1 MTKEFENLNLLL
13 FYRWKRSYKFYGIVF
28 ALYLAFCLFA
38 LLMKGEQ
45 LGWVRYEVY
54 FGSRPCLLLFLAAL
68 SVVIVYQVAT
78 LLYMQLRSNAL
89 HRYLILPQSRV
100 PFMLSELLMNISA
113 IVILLLLQYAVYYIG
128 YRYYMTLA
136 PFYNLKNGFYLSIVR
151 SGMLKY
157 LFPLTI
163 TQLLIIVS
171 SIVTVSAMTV
181 YLGVYYQRLQ
191 SYILCIAN
199 IAGVLFVWGMPSG
212 IQFDVQRGMQLALMM
227 VLAGLMVLS
236 FRNSMNRNQYGGR

>member
-1 MTKEFENLNLLL
+1 
-13 FYRWKRSYKFYGIVF
+13 
-28 ALYLAFCLFA
+28 
-38 LLMKGEQ
+38 
-45 LGWVRYEVY
+45 
-54 FGSRPCLLLFLAAL
+54 
-68 SVVIVYQVAT
+68 
-78 LLYMQLRSNAL
+78 
-89 HRYLILPQSRV
+89 
-100 PFMLSELLMNISA
+100 MNISA
-113 IVILLLLQYAVYYIG
+113 IVILLLLQYVVYYIG

-212 IQFDVQRGMQLALMM
+212 IQFDVQRGMQLALML
-227 VLAGLMVLS
+227 VLDGLMVLS

>member
-1 MTKEFENLNLLL
+1 
-13 FYRWKRSYKFYGIVF
+13 
-28 ALYLAFCLFA
+28 
-38 LLMKGEQ
+38 
-45 LGWVRYEVY
+45 
-54 FGSRPCLLLFLAAL
+54 
-68 SVVIVYQVAT
+68 
-78 LLYMQLRSNAL
+78 
-89 HRYLILPQSRV
+89 
-100 PFMLSELLMNISA
+100 
-113 IVILLLLQYAVYYIG
+113 
-128 YRYYMTLA
+128 MTLA

-199 IAGVLFVWGMPSG
+199 IAIFLFVWGMPSG
-212 IQFDVQRGMQLALMM
+212 IQFGVQRGMQLALML
-227 VLAGLMVLS
+227 VLAGLMALR
-236 FRNSMNRNQYGGR
+236 FRNSMIRNQYGGR

>member
-78 LLYMQLRSNAL
+78 ILYMQLRSNAL

-100 PFMLSELLMNISA
+100 LFIHCQKRHAE
-113 IVILLLLQYAVYYIG
+113 ILVPIDNNPASDHRKQYCDGI
-128 YRYYMTLA
+128 RYD
-136 PFYNLKNGFYLSIVR
+136 SV
-151 SGMLKY
+151 SGGILPEAAKLYPVHCQYCRRFVCMGHAERD
-157 LFPLTI
+157 
-163 TQLLIIVS
+163 
-171 SIVTVSAMTV
+171 TV
-181 YLGVYYQRLQ
+181 
-191 SYILCIAN
+191 
-199 IAGVLFVWGMPSG
+199 
-212 IQFDVQRGMQLALMM
+212 
-227 VLAGLMVLS
+227 
-236 FRNSMNRNQYGGR
+236 

>member
-1 MTKEFENLNLLL
+1 M
-13 FYRWKRSYKFYGIVF
+13 SASVS
-28 ALYLAFCLFA
+28 C
-38 LLMKGEQ
+38 
-45 LGWVRYEVY
+45 
-54 FGSRPCLLLFLAAL
+54 CL

-136 PFYNLKNGFYLSIVR
+136 PFYNLKNGSYLSIVR

-181 YLGVYYQRLQ
+181 YLGYITRGCKAISCALPILQ
-191 SYILCIAN
+191 AFCLYGACR
-199 IAGVLFVWGMPSG
+199 AGYS
-212 IQFDVQRGMQLALMM
+212 LMYSA
-227 VLAGLMVLS
+227 VCSWL
-236 FRNSMNRNQYGGR
+236 

>member
-1 MTKEFENLNLLL
+1 
-13 FYRWKRSYKFYGIVF
+13 
-28 ALYLAFCLFA
+28 
-38 LLMKGEQ
+38 
-45 LGWVRYEVY
+45 
-54 FGSRPCLLLFLAAL
+54 
-68 SVVIVYQVAT
+68 
-78 LLYMQLRSNAL
+78 
-89 HRYLILPQSRV
+89 
-100 PFMLSELLMNISA
+100 
-113 IVILLLLQYAVYYIG
+113 
-128 YRYYMTLA
+128 MTLA

-212 IQFDVQRGMQLALMM
+212 LQFDVQRGMQLALML